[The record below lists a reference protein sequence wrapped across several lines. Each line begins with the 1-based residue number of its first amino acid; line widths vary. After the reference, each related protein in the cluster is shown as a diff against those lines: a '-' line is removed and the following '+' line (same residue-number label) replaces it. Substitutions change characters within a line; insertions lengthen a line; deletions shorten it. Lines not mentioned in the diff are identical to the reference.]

1 MIRAKLNCNGPYSA
15 GNDNGDIDMQK
26 LYDRADIYDLIE
38 SPERFEVNKKHW
50 EIVFAGKHI
59 DTLLD
64 VSIGTGNVTLPL
76 ASLGVRL
83 FGSDLSEAM
92 LDRCGEKAAAAGVDM
107 DLRQSDF
114 REVAKAWPGKQFD
127 CVASTGNSLAYVPN
141 ADVARALAQM
151 DMLVKPNGYLYFD
164 TRNWD
169 YILRER
175 PRFYLYN
182 PMHKDGAR
190 INLMQ
195 VWDYNTD
202 GSMTFNLLYT
212 FEREERIFQK
222 EQFEEHYFPVSRRF
236 LMDTLSAL
244 GYQKIDI
251 LPYPAMMDARDPET
265 MPWYCILAQK

>member
-1 MIRAKLNCNGPYSA
+1 
-15 GNDNGDIDMQK
+15 MQK

-38 SPERFEVNKKHW
+38 SPERFGINKRHW
-50 EIVFAGKHI
+50 EFVFAGKNI

-64 VSIGTGNVTLPL
+64 VSIGTGSITLPL
-76 ASLGVRL
+76 ASLGVHL
-83 FGSDLSEAM
+83 SGSDLSENM
-92 LDRCGEKAAAAGVDM
+92 LARCGKKAAAAGIDI
-107 DLRQSDF
+107 DLKQSDF
-114 REVAKAWPGKQFD
+114 REVTQVLPGKQFD
-127 CVASTGNSLAYVPN
+127 CVASTGNSLAYVSN
-141 ADVARALAQM
+141 TDVAKALTQM

-164 TRNWD
+164 LRNWD

-182 PMHKDGAR
+182 PMHKDDVR

-195 VWDYNTD
+195 VWDYNAD

-212 FEREERIFQK
+212 FEKNERIFQK
-222 EQFEEHYFPVSRRF
+222 EQFEEHYFPVPRKF

-244 GYQKIDI
+244 GYQKINI
-251 LPYPAMMDARDPET
+251 LPYPAMMDDKDPKT